1 MARIAVVFQ
10 SNYGHT
16 KVQAEAVARGAAS
29 VPRAEVSTL
38 EASQAIG
45 ALDVL
50 DASDAIIFGSPTYMG
65 SVSAKMKELFEATVE
80 RWFQLAWKDKVAGGF
95 TNSSCFSGDKF
106 NTLVDIAAFAM
117 QHGMIWVGTGLLAP
131 LGDAGFKDVS
141 GPGAGALNRHGGWF
155 GAMAASFE
163 VAPGQAPPSGDI
175 ATAEHYGRR
184 VAEITIRLRGTP

>member
-1 MARIAVVFQ
+1 MSRITVVFH
-10 SNYGHT
+10 SSYGHT
-16 KVQAEAVARGAAS
+16 KVQAEAVARGAAT
-29 VPRAEVSTL
+29 VAGAEVLTL
-38 EASQAIG
+38 EAAEAIG
-45 ALDVL
+45 RLEVL

-80 RWFQLAWKDKVAGGF
+80 RWFKLAWKDKVAGGF

-106 NTLVDIAAFAM
+106 NTLVDIATFAM

-131 LGDAGFKDVS
+131 LADDGFREVS
-141 GPGAGALNRHGGWF
+141 GPSPSALNRHGGWF

-184 VAEITIRLRGTP
+184 VTELTIRLRGTP